1 MRDEQCADGGPG
13 GQPEHH
19 TMEPV
24 RKLDESGTDYE
35 YAVSMSAGRPLA
47 NYPPGSSR
55 LAPTKPVDSVSAQ

>member
-1 MRDEQCADGGPG
+1 V
-13 GQPEHH
+13 
-19 TMEPV
+19 EPV

-55 LAPTKPVDSVSAQ
+55 SAPTKPVDSVSAQ